1 MAFALRDPVPPTL
14 QEGAALHRALHAA
27 QRAADAGD
35 LPRVWDS
42 LRGYAARF
50 VPFALAGPFWELCA
64 RCAFAGIRG
73 VPAHLDGQTALTRAL
88 HAYQEE
94 HDVPGMARV
103 HAALGGALM
112 GKGELAEASREL
124 GYAQQ
129 LSMRSGA
136 AAQRIGSL
144 CRRTEIALMR
154 MDVDSA
160 RELSDQAL
168 DACRAHQAPDL
179 LEAQARLMAA
189 QAAALCGQVHQTA
202 RHLLWAER
210 LSAYAPPLRVE
221 DAGLGGTVGA
231 SLGTAAAAFAM
242 LRSETLHRLGFP
254 RRALS
259 CLQAAARAPEW
270 TALAGEQGAPLEGRA
285 HQMRLLGACLLTDQP
300 MQAMDLLW
308 QAEQAF
314 AHLKQG
320 YFRAFCRI
328 SLAQAGA
335 RAAAP
340 QAQSFMEAASALR
353 LARWP
358 LLDRHFE
365 QIKAQPGGP
374 SVRVR
379 GAVQVPWVVE
389 VGQSRRR
396 RAQAPEQSRQDPDN
410 GLLGRLQGAIGRKR
424 ITGDN

>member
-1 MAFALRDPVPPTL
+1 MAFALRDSASPTL
-14 QEGAALHRALHAA
+14 QEGAALHRALHMA
-27 QRAADAGD
+27 QRAADVGD
-35 LPRVWDS
+35 LPRVWAQ
-42 LRGYAARF
+42 LRGHAARF
-50 VPFALAGPFWELCA
+50 VPFALAGPFWEMCA
-64 RCAFAGIRG
+64 RCAFAGVAG
-73 VPAHLDGQTALTRAL
+73 VPAHIDGQTALTRAL

-112 GKGELAEASREL
+112 GKGELVEASREL

-136 AAQRIGSL
+136 VAQRIGSL
-144 CRRTEIALMR
+144 CRRTEVALLR
-154 MDVDSA
+154 MDVEAA
-160 RELSDQAL
+160 RELANQAL
-168 DACRAHQAPDL
+168 DACRQHQASDL

-189 QAAALCGQVHQTA
+189 QASALSGHVHKTA

-210 LSAYAPPLRVE
+210 LTAYVPPLRVD
-221 DAGLGGTVGA
+221 DAGLGGTAGA
-231 SLGTAAAAFAM
+231 SLGTAAAAIAM
-242 LRSETLHRLGFP
+242 LRSETLYRLGFP

-259 CLQAAARAPEW
+259 CLQAAARAPAW
-270 TALAGEQGAPLEGRA
+270 APSAPGEDGAPLEGRA
-285 HQMRLLGACLLTDQP
+285 HHLRLLGACLVADQP
-300 MQAMDLLW
+300 AQAMDLLV
-308 QAEQAF
+308 QAERAF

-320 YFRAFCRI
+320 YFRAFCQI
-328 SLAQAGA
+328 TLAQAGA

-340 QAQSFMEAASALR
+340 QAQHLLEVASTLR

-358 LLDRHFE
+358 LLNRQFE
-365 QIKAQPGGP
+365 QIRAQPGGP

-396 RAQAPEQSRQDPDN
+396 APAPQETPHDIEQ
-410 GLLGRLQGAIGRKR
+410 GLLGRLQGVMGRKR
-424 ITGDN
+424 PTDDN